1 MTDNPFYR
9 YRNLLKEYILP
20 NAIPVLWKNW
30 NDPRRAYHNMD
41 HLDRMIKQLE
51 RNVHNFSRSEF
62 EQLILAAFFH
72 DAIYNPRDSKNH
84 EDQSIKFFKQS
95 YIGKIKPDLI
105 ERAIEC
111 TKYRKRPSDF
121 HLRIFWDSDNAGF
134 RDRYE
139 EFLRAEHG
147 IRKEF
152 SFVPIEEYKK
162 ARISFLETNLGLFG
176 PKGDTNIKRLIE
188 YLNTI

>member
-1 MTDNPFYR
+1 MVNNPFEKYQ
-9 YRNLLKEYILP
+9 KILSDNIKP
-20 NAIPVLWKNW
+20 NAIPILWNNW
-30 NDPRRAYHNMD
+30 NDPRRGYHNID
-41 HLDRMIKQLE
+41 HLKKMIKGIE
-51 RNVHNFSRSEF
+51 KWNYRFSNNEF
-62 EQLILAAFFH
+62 EQLIIAAFFH
-72 DAIYNPRDSKNH
+72 DAIYDPKDSKNH

-152 SFVPIEEYKK
+152 SFIPIEEYKK
-162 ARISFLETNLGLFG
+162 NRIGFLETNLGLFG
-176 PKGDTNIKRLIE
+176 PKGDNNIRRLIE